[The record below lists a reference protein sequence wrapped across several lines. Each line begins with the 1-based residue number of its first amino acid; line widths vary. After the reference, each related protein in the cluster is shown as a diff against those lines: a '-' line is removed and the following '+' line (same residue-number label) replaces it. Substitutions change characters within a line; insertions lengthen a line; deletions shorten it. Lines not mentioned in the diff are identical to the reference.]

1 MKKIISVLL
10 IFILMLGLVGCGNDK
25 TAQEKNVKIGLLR
38 IDDSIPFY
46 VAQEEGL
53 FEKHQVN
60 VELLS
65 FSSSS
70 DQSVAMEAGE
80 LDMAMNDMIVQSLM
94 KKNGTDTKIVQ
105 LSFGA
110 TPEEGRFV
118 VVANPNS
125 QIKTPKD
132 LEGKKVAISTNTMM
146 DYLFEQFEQIYGLDG
161 TKIEKIN
168 MPNLMLRVEALLA
181 GNDID
186 AAILPDPLASYAI
199 HSGATIVIDDS
210 LLTENLSQS
219 VIWLLMMRW
228 NIIKQKL

>member
-1 MKKIISVLL
+1 MKKTVTMLL
-10 IFILMLGLVGCGNDK
+10 ILVLMFALIGCGSEK
-25 TAQEKNVKIGLLR
+25 TEQEKIVKIGLLR

-53 FEKHQVN
+53 FEKYQVN

-110 TPEEGRFV
+110 VPAEGRFV

-125 QIKTPKD
+125 QIKKTS
-132 LEGKKVAISTNTMM
+132 LSFSCG
-146 DYLFEQFEQIYGLDG
+146 
-161 TKIEKIN
+161 
-168 MPNLMLRVEALLA
+168 
-181 GNDID
+181 
-186 AAILPDPLASYAI
+186 AAPLWSPPI
-199 HSGATIVIDDS
+199 
-210 LLTENLSQS
+210 
-219 VIWLLMMRW
+219 
-228 NIIKQKL
+228 